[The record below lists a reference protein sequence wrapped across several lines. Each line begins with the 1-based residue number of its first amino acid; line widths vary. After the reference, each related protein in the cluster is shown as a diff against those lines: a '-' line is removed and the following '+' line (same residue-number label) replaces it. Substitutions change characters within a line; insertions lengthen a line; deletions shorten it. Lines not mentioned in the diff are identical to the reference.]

1 MTSSIS
7 TMMALLEEIAAH
19 LKSDSPG
26 ERTAARK
33 KLERVVALSSTLA
46 LMLKVKH

>member
-1 MTSSIS
+1 MTSSIA
-7 TMMALLEEIAAH
+7 TIMALLEEITAH
-19 LKSDSPG
+19 LKSNSAS

-33 KLERVVALSSTLA
+33 KLERIVALSSTLA

>member
-1 MTSSIS
+1 MASSIA
-7 TMMALLEEIAAH
+7 TMMALLEEIAGH
-19 LKSDSPG
+19 LKADSAS

-46 LMLKVKH
+46 LMLKVKR